1 MSAEHRCHPLR
12 ADTQKSLRAR
22 QQFMQQMHE
31 NDMVLKVGRQQI
43 SAQRSRFA
51 SRPGREAYLAAAAA
65 QELEL
70 LEDDAVVY
78 KAIGPALVKQDPMEA
93 KSNVRKRL
101 EFIKNEADRLDG
113 QLKGLEEKQA
123 KVQQQILA
131 LQQQHTQKGGGA
143 QKVAA

>member
-1 MSAEHRCHPLR
+1 M
-12 ADTQKSLRAR
+12 
-22 QQFMQQMHE
+22 
-31 NDMVLKVGRQQI
+31 
-43 SAQRSRFA
+43 
-51 SRPGREAYLAAAAA
+51 
-65 QELEL
+65 
-70 LEDDAVVY
+70 EDDAVVY

>member
-1 MSAEHRCHPLR
+1 MDRAEALR
-12 ADTQKSLRAR
+12 RELDQAVEAYRELQIDTQKSLRAR

-31 NDMVLKVGRQQI
+31 NDMVLK
-43 SAQRSRFA
+43 
-51 SRPGREAYLAAAAA
+51 
-65 QELEL
+65 ELEL
-70 LEDDAVVY
+70 LDDDAVVY

-101 EFIKNEADRLDG
+101 EFIKNESDRLDG

-143 QKVAA
+143 QKVAT